1 MTEDMYDSEKYKK
14 ILKFHESN
22 EDRGKEVPEKKKLLI
37 FVDSNFTVEEKINMH
52 YILKYPNY
60 LHFIFDKELSQ
71 KL

>member
-1 MTEDMYDSEKYKK
+1 MTEVRYDSEKYKK

-52 YILKYPNY
+52 YIKKIIRNLNSEGYK
-60 LHFIFDKELSQ
+60 KVS
-71 KL
+71 